1 MKCCAYVYF
10 SLLLFS
16 FCLTVSLFLCCYQN
30 MARPPRNTIGSNTA
44 SHYPN
49 PSVDGD
55 SKITTRV
62 KPFYRR
68 PYKNYLSPTLSKDV
82 SLEVPVEEG
91 TPTPPGPSPPTDQLT
106 RDEISKI
113 QRERLD
119 AAYYARLEEIDEA
132 AIRNPNR
139 KLRWN
144 PNICPNDQEWLEQ
157 RQKFRKLL
165 AAGSVATVLEAEFEE
180 AQKLLL
186 VPPVQPGPMLQVQLD
201 NTKEYTA
208 LFEPGARFHGVKN
221 NLATKLT
228 MLKFGLPVEPATLKN
243 VERCGN
249 PDDEDDPSDESEE
262 IPRVQRIMYAEK
274 PLEFLDLYHERSFG
288 YPMLRSKPQ
297 YTA

>member
-1 MKCCAYVYF
+1 
-10 SLLLFS
+10 
-16 FCLTVSLFLCCYQN
+16 
-30 MARPPRNTIGSNTA
+30 MAHLSGNTTGGNTA
-44 SHYPN
+44 SPYLN

-55 SKITTRV
+55 SKITTPV
-62 KPFYRR
+62 KLVYRR
-68 PYKNYLSPTLSKDV
+68 LYKNYLLPDLSKDV
-82 SLEVPVEEG
+82 PLEVPVGEK
-91 TPTPPGPSPPTDQLT
+91 TPTPTGPSPPTDQLT

-113 QRERLD
+113 RRERLD
-119 AAYYARLEEIDEA
+119 AAYYARLEEMDEA

-144 PNICPNDQEWLEQ
+144 PNICPKDQEWLEQ

-165 AAGSVATVLEAEFEE
+165 AAGSVASILEAEFEE

-186 VPPVQPGPMLQVQLD
+186 VPSVQPGPMLQVQLD

-208 LFEPGARFHGVKN
+208 FFEPGARFHGVKN

-228 MLKFGLPVEPATLKN
+228 MLKFGLSVEPVTLKN
-243 VERCGN
+243 IERCGN
-249 PDDEDDPSDESEE
+249 PGDEDDPSDEPEE

-297 YTA
+297 YAV